1 MDENPFGMVG
11 RNIRAVRERIA
22 RAALACGRRPEE
34 VTLLGVS
41 KTFPREAVAEAMR
54 AGLRQFGENR
64 VQEAEGK
71 IPSFPPPG
79 KPEWHLIGHL
89 QSNKARRAVELFDVI
104 QSVDSL
110 KLAAR
115 VSQAALELGKVA
127 TVLLQADLAGEATKF
142 GAPPDD
148 IRAIIDAAPGLGGV
162 RIDGLMLIPPYLE
175 DPEAVRP
182 YFRRLRELAEALEAE
197 RPGCLG
203 RRHLSMGMSHDFE
216 AAVGEGA
223 TIVRVGTALF
233 GAR

>member
-1 MDENPFGMVG
+1 MVG
-11 RNIRAVRERIA
+11 RNIREIEGRIA
-22 RAALACGRRPEE
+22 QAAVSCGRRPGD
-34 VTLLGVS
+34 VALLGVS

-54 AGLRQFGENR
+54 AGLRRFGENR

-71 IPSFPPPG
+71 APAFPPPG

-110 KLAAR
+110 KLATR
-115 VSQAALELGKVA
+115 ISQAAEDAGKVV

-142 GAPPDD
+142 GAPPEEV
-148 IRAIIDAAPGLGGV
+148 RAILDAAADLRGV

-175 DPEAVRP
+175 DPEGVRP
-182 YFRRLRELAEALEAE
+182 YFRRLRELGEALEAE

-216 AAVGEGA
+216 AAVREGA
-223 TIVRVGTALF
+223 TIVRVGTAIF
-233 GAR
+233 GTR